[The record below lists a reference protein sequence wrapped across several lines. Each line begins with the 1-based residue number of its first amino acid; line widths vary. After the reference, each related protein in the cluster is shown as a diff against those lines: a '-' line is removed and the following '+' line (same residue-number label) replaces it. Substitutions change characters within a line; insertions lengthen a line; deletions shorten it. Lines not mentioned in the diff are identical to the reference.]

1 MDRRHIRRR
10 EGQNG
15 QGNGLKTSLPSRRR
29 SGVCESRSKKR
40 HFRRDEGRRLGSR
53 SKSVISG
60 ARKVLTAARSM
71 GSDVKM
77 AANQP
82 GIHIPSAAN
91 RRPAET
97 SRCLPPRKADLNV
110 SSAASQ
116 RHACLRHDVIIY
128 VISAATGHPSEVW
141 SRRPQRRPGLK
152 VAWAAG
158 SRGLAVVSAAT

>member
-1 MDRRHIRRR
+1 M
-10 EGQNG
+10 
-15 QGNGLKTSLPSRRR
+15 
-29 SGVCESRSKKR
+29 CESRSKKR

-110 SSAASQ
+110 SSAASE
-116 RHACLRHDVIIY
+116 RHACCAMTSFVT
-128 VISAATGHPSEVW
+128 SF
-141 SRRPQRRPGLK
+141 RPRPGIPPRFGHAGLS
-152 VAWAAG
+152 VARA
-158 SRGLAVVSAAT
+158 